1 MNVLSAKL
9 QSKLES
15 RPTNTMLRSETIQDT
30 DQNHTT
36 LLKSADIPRMNIKI
50 PRTFD

>member
-30 DQNHTT
+30 AKVGRHSKNEY
-36 LLKSADIPRMNIKI
+36 KNSEN
-50 PRTFD
+50 F